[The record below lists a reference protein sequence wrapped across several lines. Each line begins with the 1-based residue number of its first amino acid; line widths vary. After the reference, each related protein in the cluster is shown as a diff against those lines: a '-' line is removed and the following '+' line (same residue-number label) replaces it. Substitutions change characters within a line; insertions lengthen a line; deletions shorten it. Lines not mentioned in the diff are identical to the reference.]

1 MSSHKKTVSLVLGSG
16 GARGYAHIGVIEAL
30 QEKGYE
36 IVSISGS
43 SMGAL
48 VGGLYA
54 CGKLPEFKAWILSLD
69 VYEVIKLIDFS
80 FAKNGMIKGDKVF
93 EEIAKIVG
101 TINIQDLPI
110 AFTAVATNLQSE
122 KPIWFQKG
130 DLLDAMRASVA
141 IPTILTPKK
150 IDDVYLV
157 DGGIL
162 NPLPTVP
169 LLATHSDY
177 TIAVN
182 IHADDEVIMMEN
194 KSKTESTL
202 SDKITTYLKEN
213 FFTENRQELNSFT
226 IVSKT
231 IEAMQ
236 NLLIRYEL
244 AAHQPDL
251 VIPIPKNICDFYDF
265 HKGEALIAFGKKRA
279 IEQLKLLA

>member
-1 MSSHKKTVSLVLGSG
+1 MKKTVSLVLGSG

-30 QEKGYE
+30 EEQGYK

-54 CGKLPEFKAWILSLD
+54 AGKLDLFKKWILSLD
-69 VYEVIKLIDFS
+69 VYELIKLVDFS

-93 EEIAKIVG
+93 ENIEKMVG
-101 TINIQDLPI
+101 KVNIQDLPI
-110 AFTAVATNLQSE
+110 TFTAVATNLHTE
-122 KPIWFQKG
+122 KPVWLQKG
-130 DLLDAMRASVA
+130 DLLDAVRASVA

-150 IDDVYLV
+150 IGNQYLV

-162 NPLPTVP
+162 TPLPTVP
-169 LLATHSDY
+169 LLANQSDY

-182 IHADDEVIMMEN
+182 IHADEQPLIMMER
-194 KSKTESTL
+194 KKAQDLTIQ
-202 SDKITTYLKEN
+202 DKITSYLRDTFFEEN
-213 FFTENRQELNSFT
+213 EQEFNSFK

-231 IEAMQ
+231 IETMQ

-244 AAHQPDL
+244 AAHKPDL
-251 VIPIPKNICDFYDF
+251 IIEIPKNICDFYDF
-265 HKGEALIAFGKKRA
+265 HKAKELIDFGKKEA
-279 IEQLKLLA
+279 IATLKQLT

>member
-1 MSSHKKTVSLVLGSG
+1 MKKTVSLVLGSG

-30 QEKGYE
+30 EEQGYK

-54 CGKLPEFKAWILSLD
+54 AGKLDLFKKWILSLD
-69 VYEVIKLIDFS
+69 VYELIKLVDFS

-93 EEIAKIVG
+93 ENIEKMVG
-101 TINIQDLPI
+101 KVNIQDLPI
-110 AFTAVATNLQSE
+110 TFTAVATNLHTE
-122 KPIWFQKG
+122 KPVWFQKG
-130 DLLDAMRASVA
+130 DLLDAVRASVA

-150 IDDVYLV
+150 IGNQYLV

-162 NPLPTVP
+162 TPLPTVP
-169 LLATHSDY
+169 LLANQSDY

-182 IHADDEVIMMEN
+182 IHADEQPLIMMER
-194 KSKTESTL
+194 KKAQDLTIQ
-202 SDKITTYLKEN
+202 DKITSYLRDTFFEEN
-213 FFTENRQELNSFT
+213 EQEFNSFK

-231 IEAMQ
+231 IETMQ

-244 AAHQPDL
+244 AAHKPDL
-251 VIPIPKNICDFYDF
+251 IIEIPKNICDFYDF
-265 HKGEALIAFGKKRA
+265 HKAKELIDFGKKEA
-279 IEQLKLLA
+279 IATLKQLT